1 MRVSSNAQWID
12 PDVVVFAREGALM
25 AQRVDLKQYRPIG
38 EPFPIADQVEYF
50 FTTSRAMFSA
60 SPTGTIAYHPG
71 GDLMQLVWADR
82 NGNESGTIGKPAD
95 YNPGS
100 SRLSRDERKLL
111 TARRQRGLGGYD
123 IWRLDLDRGTEQQL
137 TFGRGS
143 EVTPVWI
150 DGERAIIFAG
160 DSAGSLPH
168 LFRRDLAAGA
178 EKQLLP
184 AGSQQLVMDVLPGGG
199 AVAYAERQVAGGF
212 KIFQLP
218 LTEGASPTPLL
229 PPQFN
234 SSAMR
239 VSPDGRAIAFRA
251 GPQGRDLYV
260 APFPVTS
267 EPVSGRDRNF
277 ECTTLERRWPAAV
290 PCGQRPQD
298 DDGFRPHGPSISVG
312 IAQPL
317 FALKPSASLLEVS
330 RDGRFLL
337 LVPQVRAAERP
348 IIVDTATISSRR
360 Q

>member
-1 MRVSSNAQWID
+1 
-12 PDVVVFAREGALM
+12 
-25 AQRVDLKQYRPIG
+25 
-38 EPFPIADQVEYF
+38 
-50 FTTSRAMFSA
+50 
-60 SPTGTIAYHPG
+60 
-71 GDLMQLVWADR
+71 MQLVWADH
-82 NGNESGTIGKPAD
+82 NGNERGTISKPAD
-95 YNPGS
+95 YNPES

-123 IWRLDLDRGTEQQL
+123 IWQLDLDRGTEQQL

-150 DGERAIIFAG
+150 DGERSIIFAG

-168 LFRRDLAAGA
+168 LFRRDLASGS

-184 AGSQQLVMDVLPGGG
+184 PGPQQQVIDVLPGGR
-199 AVAYAERQVAGGF
+199 AVAYAERQVAEGF
-212 KIFQLP
+212 KLFQLP

-234 SSAMR
+234 SFAMR

-251 GPQGRDLYV
+251 GPQGRELYV
-260 APFPVTS
+260 APFPITS
-267 EPVSGRDRNF
+267 EPELAGTGIWSGPRWSADGGQLYYVGQDRRMV
-277 ECTTLERRWPAAV
+277 TV
-290 PCGQRPQD
+290 PVRTRP
-298 DDGFRPHGPSISVG
+298 SLSVG
-312 IAQPL
+312 IAQQL
-317 FALKPSASLLEVS
+317 FELKRSAWLLEVS

>member
-1 MRVSSNAQWID
+1 
-12 PDVVVFAREGALM
+12 
-25 AQRVDLKQYRPIG
+25 
-38 EPFPIADQVEYF
+38 
-50 FTTSRAMFSA
+50 
-60 SPTGTIAYHPG
+60 
-71 GDLMQLVWADR
+71 MQLVWADR

-95 YNPGS
+95 YNLGS
-100 SRLSRDERKLL
+100 ARLSRDGRKLL
-111 TARRQRGLGGYD
+111 TARRQPGLGGYD
-123 IWRLDLDRGTEQQL
+123 IWRRDLVRGTEEQL

-150 DGERAIIFAG
+150 EGERAILFAG

-168 LFRRDLAAGA
+168 LFRRDLATGS

-184 AGSQQLVMDVLPGGG
+184 AGAQQLVMDVLPGGG

-239 VSPDGRAIAFRA
+239 VSPDGRAMAFR
-251 GPQGRDLYV
+251 QGRELYV
-260 APFPVTS
+260 APFPITS
-267 EPVSGRDRNF
+267 EPELAGTGVLIGPRWSADGRQLYYVGDDRRMMTVSVRTRPSLRVGLAQQVF
-277 ECTTLERRWPAAV
+277 E
-290 PCGQRPQD
+290 
-298 DDGFRPHGPSISVG
+298 
-312 IAQPL
+312 
-317 FALKPSASLLEVS
+317 LKRSAWLLEVS